1 MTGSAKPQFA
11 LPIHYLRA
19 IAALMVVAVH
29 CFAYDIVQI
38 DNVRP
43 WAWLRHGVAL
53 FFVISGF
60 VMVTSTSGQPIS
72 PGQFMV
78 RRIIRIVPLYWVVTL
93 CWSLINPNWDLARMI
108 GSLTFVP
115 SRDPA
120 SGLARTPVMD
130 LGWTLNFEM
139 FFYTVFAL
147 ALLLPQR
154 LRLWVVGIALALFSQ
169 ARGLAILPVEL
180 AFFADPQLLLFVGGM
195 AIATFD
201 LRLPGWCAVAGFAGL
216 ALLPQVTYSQT
227 ASVFVPALAIVL
239 GARGL
244 ERHMGRWKLPTLL
257 GDASYAI
264 YLTHRFVL
272 QGIGLVLAS
281 LALPMLPMVV
291 LLIAGSAGFGIMVHR
306 AVELPLT
313 AWCRRLLD
321 TRRSARLAQVP
332 A

>member
-1 MTGSAKPQFA
+1 MSAAAKPPFA

-29 CFAYDIVQI
+29 CFAYRIVDIADVT
-38 DNVRP
+38 P

-60 VMVTSTSGQPIS
+60 VMVTSTGGQAVT
-72 PGQFMV
+72 PGQFMI
-78 RRIIRIVPLYWVVTL
+78 RRIIRIVPLYWLVTL
-93 CWSLINPNWDLARMI
+93 CWSRINPNWDLARMI
-108 GSLTFVP
+108 GSLTFMP

-120 SGLARTPVMD
+120 SGLARTPIMD

-139 FFYTVFAL
+139 FFYAVFAL
-147 ALLLPQR
+147 ALLLPPR
-154 LRLWVVGIALALFSQ
+154 RRLWVVGLMLGLFSQ

-201 LRLPGWCAVAGFAGL
+201 LRLPGWFAGIGFAAL
-216 ALLPQVTYSQT
+216 ALLPQVTDSQV
-227 ASVFVPALAIVL
+227 AGVFVPALAVLL

-244 ERHMGRWKLPTLL
+244 EPKLPRWKLPVLL

-264 YLTHRFVL
+264 YLTHLFVL
-272 QGIGLVLAS
+272 QGLGLLLSAF
-281 LALPMLPMVV
+281 ALPLLVSV
-291 LLIAGSAGFGIMVHR
+291 LLLMTGSAAFGVLVHR

-321 TRRSARLAQVP
+321 ARRPARLANVS